1 MTLHGFCCRNRK
13 VRLCHGKFPWR
24 SFKNTFKFIDN
35 SSISS
40 RSHIA
45 QYISHS
51 HRWPSW
57 RQKLV
62 SHWLRRTLTV
72 SEISRKAWENPS
84 NIFDALMALIFDT
97 VFFKLDQRRT
107 RCCMPHTSNDGR
119 KTFPPCVHSHKFHI
133 QSSIPSNR
141 IIESTCQSQVPAF
154 YCPSIAV
161 ASACAS
167 SAICWSCQ

>member
-1 MTLHGFCCRNRK
+1 MA
-13 VRLCHGKFPWR
+13 
-24 SFKNTFKFIDN
+24 
-35 SSISS
+35 SS
-40 RSHIA
+40 RGDLLKHI
-45 QYISHS
+45 QIHRQFINFIKVPYRTIYISHS

-84 NIFDALMALIFDT
+84 NIFDALIALIFDT

-119 KTFPPCVHSHKFHI
+119 KTFPPCVHSHKFHN